1 MVGLHAFGPVTDK
14 WLPAFEKFKIR
25 HHASSRSPVN
35 EHEAGI
41 RSPIQTIA
49 HLGEV
54 SCTNYNRLFLFLEP
68 VDFLNR
74 GR

>member
-1 MVGLHAFGPVTDK
+1 MHLVR
-14 WLPAFEKFKIR
+14 LPTSGYQPLKSLR
-25 HHASSRSPVN
+25 SGTHASSRSPVN
-35 EHEAGI
+35 EREAGI